1 MVSQSFVWGQPPPP
15 SHDWV
20 ERGEEQE
27 EKEDNGEDEEFYA
40 EEASFGEKVSREVV
54 KEVRR
59 VTKLRK
65 IHTIK
70 ATRSDSQKYS
80 YRRLWKEDER
90 GGETKRWSD

>member
-1 MVSQSFVWGQPPPP
+1 M
-15 SHDWV
+15 
-20 ERGEEQE
+20 ERGEEKE
-27 EKEDNGEDEEFYA
+27 EKEDNREVEEEFYA

-80 YRRLWKEDER
+80 YRRLWKEDEKER
-90 GGETKRWSD
+90 GRDKEME